1 MSGSATGSAR
11 DDLIAVVARQP
22 DTSRVTPSIPG
33 LTALRPAAVLILF
46 GELDAAEDADAEHG
60 FRGVD
65 LLLLRRASTLRSHPG
80 QVAFPGG
87 QLDPG
92 ETPIEAALREAVEET
107 GLDPDGVEVL
117 GRLGDVAAPVSNH
130 LVTPVLGWWTRASEV
145 VAVDHAET
153 VEVFRV
159 PVADLL
165 DPANRVTSVVERV
178 GRVFESPGFQVAG
191 TLVWGFTGF
200 VLDWLLTELG
210 WNRPWDTSRTLAV
223 PPEMLGAGA

>member
-1 MSGSATGSAR
+1 MSAR
-11 DDLIAVVARQP
+11 DEVLALLERQP
-22 DTSRVTPSIPG
+22 DTSKVTPSIPG

-46 GELDAAEDADAEHG
+46 GELDAVPDADASHG
-60 FRGVD
+60 LHDVD
-65 LLLLRRASTLRSHPG
+65 LLLLRRAATLRSHPG

-87 QLDPG
+87 QLDAG

-107 GLDPDGVEVL
+107 GLDPTGVEVL

-130 LVTPVLGWWTRASEV
+130 IVTPVFGWWTRASEV

-165 DPANRVTSVVERV
+165 DPANRVSSVVERM
-178 GRVFESPGFQVAG
+178 GRVFESPGFEVAG

-200 VLDWLLTELG
+200 VLDWLFDQLG
-210 WNRPWDTSRTLAV
+210 WTLEWDRSRKLPV

>member
-1 MSGSATGSAR
+1 MSAAR
-11 DDLIAVVARQP
+11 AELLALIERQP

-46 GELDAAEDADAEHG
+46 GELDAVPDADAEHDL
-60 FRGVD
+60 RGVD
-65 LLLLRRASTLRSHPG
+65 LLLLRRAATLRSHPG

-87 QLDPG
+87 ALDPG
-92 ETPIEAALREAVEET
+92 ETPTQAALREAVEET
-107 GLDPDGVEVL
+107 GLDPTGVEVL
-117 GRLGDVAAPVSNH
+117 GPLGEVAAPVSNH
-130 LVTPVLGWWTRASEV
+130 RVTPVLGWWTRASEV
-145 VAVDHAET
+145 AAVDHAET
-153 VEVFRV
+153 VDVFRV

-165 DPANRVTSVVERV
+165 DPANRVSSVVERM

-200 VLDWLLTELG
+200 VLDWLFIELG
-210 WNRPWDTSRTLAV
+210 WDRPWDKARQLPV